1 MNHRAVARFHDALS
15 NEVRVRIVALIC
27 ANKEM
32 CVCELVDEL
41 GLSQANVSRH
51 VGILRDAGVLQDRK
65 IGTWVLLRVDEALL
79 KEQFSSLL
87 EEVHQRHKDSAH
99 MDAEQ
104 RLTERCGRALAAGGC
119 EPAGLAHA
127 H

>member
-1 MNHRAVARFHDALS
+1 MNHRAIARFHAALS

-27 ANKEM
+27 ARKEM

-51 VGILRDAGVLQDRK
+51 VGILRDAGILQDRK

-79 KEQFSSLL
+79 REQFGSLL
-87 EEVHQRHKDSAH
+87 DEIHAGHVASVH

-104 RLTERCGRALAAGGC
+104 RLTERCGRALCA
-119 EPAGLAHA
+119 
-127 H
+127 